1 MPPVKCVTAGTL
13 ALNITS
19 QNMKNQVALVVL
31 ALEQQLLMP
40 RILRCDL
47 DGVRQVLMQLES
59 EASKFSFS
67 FPGFSLYKL
76 FIIFVQS
83 PIRVLCNQ
91 Y

>member
-1 MPPVKCVTAGTL
+1 
-13 ALNITS
+13 
-19 QNMKNQVALVVL
+19 MKNQVALVVL

-59 EASKFSFS
+59 EASKFSLLLH
-67 FPGFSLYKL
+67 GFSLFKL
-76 FIIFVQS
+76 FMIFFVQS